1 MSIVII
7 DYNMGN
13 PASIKNM
20 IKRIG
25 YESTITSDK
34 NQIINAQK
42 LILPGVGSFDAAM
55 NNLTQLDLIDVLNI
69 KVLKENTPVLGIC
82 LGMQLMANKSDE
94 GKLPGLGFIDAEVK
108 KFDFED
114 ESLKV
119 PHMGWN
125 IIDTKKLSKLFDST
139 PERSRFY
146 FVHSFYVKCNLETDI
161 LTTTNYGNTFVSSF
175 EKGNI
180 IGVQFHPEKSHK
192 FGMQLLKN
200 FIEKY

>member
-25 YESTITSDK
+25 YESTITSAK

-55 NNLTQLDLIDVLNI
+55 NNLKKLDLLELLKI
-69 KVLKENTPVLGIC
+69 KVLEENSPVLGIC
-82 LGMQLMANKSDE
+82 LGMQLMTYKSDE
-94 GKLPGLGFIDAEVK
+94 GKQTGLGFIDAEVK
-108 KFDFED
+108 KFIFED
-114 ESLKV
+114 ESIKI

-125 IIDTKKLSKLFDST
+125 MTNTKKHSKLFDSMPT
-139 PERSRFY
+139 NSRFY
-146 FVHSFYVKCNLETDI
+146 FVHSYYVHCNNEQDI
-161 LTTTNYGNTFVSSF
+161 LTTTNYSNSFVSAF
-175 EKGNI
+175 EKDNI
-180 IGVQFHPEKSHK
+180 LGVQFHPEKSHK

>member
-1 MSIVII
+1 MITII
-7 DYNMGN
+7 NYNMGN

-34 NQIINAQK
+34 SQITNAKK
-42 LILPGVGSFDAAM
+42 LILPGVGSFDAAI
-55 NNLTQLDLIDVLNI
+55 NNLTQLDLLEMLKI
-69 KVLKENTPVLGIC
+69 KVLEENTPVLGIC
-82 LGMQLMANKSDE
+82 LGMQLMTNKSDE
-94 GKLPGLGFIDAEVK
+94 GKQSGLGFIDAEVK
-108 KFDFED
+108 KFVFED
-114 ESLKV
+114 KSLKV

-125 IIDTKKLSKLFDST
+125 VTDINKHSKLFGSM

-146 FVHSFYVKCNLETDI
+146 FVHSFYVHCTNQEDI
-161 LTTTNYGNTFVSSF
+161 ITTTNYGNNFVSTF
-175 EKGNI
+175 EKENI